1 MLHLKQAF
9 RSLPKNKL
17 FSILNIIGFAIGF
30 TVCLIIAL
38 YVYRENSVNS
48 FFPEAERTYRLKD
61 AGENNALFDVAIL
74 PVLEDRFPEI
84 EKIAS
89 MVYLADEDFN
99 MTIKVGDKFMTAH
112 EVISTDNDFFDL
124 AGINI
129 LVSSTDKPFAEKKFD
144 YPCKISRH
152 ESFRKL

>member
-1 MLHLKQAF
+1 
-9 RSLPKNKL
+9 
-17 FSILNIIGFAIGF
+17 
-30 TVCLIIAL
+30 
-38 YVYRENSVNS
+38 
-48 FFPEAERTYRLKD
+48 
-61 AGENNALFDVAIL
+61 
-74 PVLEDRFPEI
+74 
-84 EKIAS
+84 